1 MPIAVGRFERDWLIE
16 MWKRGLAAVAESPVF
31 RMMAGVGEL
40 ADKDEDDF
48 TREDVR
54 KRRRPSHETM

>member
-1 MPIAVGRFERDWLIE
+1 

-54 KRRRPSHETM
+54 KSRRPSNGTEA